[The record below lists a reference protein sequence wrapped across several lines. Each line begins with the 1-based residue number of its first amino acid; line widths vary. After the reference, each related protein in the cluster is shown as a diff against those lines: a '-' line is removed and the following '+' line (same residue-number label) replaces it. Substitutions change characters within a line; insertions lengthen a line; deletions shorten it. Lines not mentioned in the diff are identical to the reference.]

1 MNIGFD
7 AERAYHNETGLGNY
21 SRTVISGLMKLHP
34 ESNYHLF
41 STDKPLDLPYFNRSL
56 QESGASWKLENSG
69 FLGKYSRSFGW
80 GSHARKQKLDIY
92 HGLSNEIP
100 LDLKPG
106 KTKIVVTIHDLIFK
120 RYPETYKPIDR
131 WIYDKKSAN
140 AATHADLILATSEQT
155 KADIEGYYPQS
166 IGKIKV
172 AYQDVDPAFHF
183 RKRPEAVAKNLYQF
197 DIVEK
202 PYILCVSK
210 LAKRKNHF
218 KLVEAY
224 KKVMHLIPE
233 DLVLV
238 GSRGDA
244 ADEILNQLGDLEG
257 RLRWLGQVETDN
269 LVNLYD
275 GCSFTVYP
283 SFFEGFG
290 IPLLESMRRGKAIV
304 SSKGSCF
311 QEIAGPAALYA
322 DPQSIDEI
330 AEQILKLS
338 TDSSTKAELE
348 KASAT
353 EAKRFEPKKLLEN
366 IYQLYQSLL

>member
-1 MNIGFD
+1 
-7 AERAYHNETGLGNY
+7 
-21 SRTVISGLMKLHP
+21 
-34 ESNYHLF
+34 
-41 STDKPLDLPYFNRSL
+41 
-56 QESGASWKLENSG
+56 
-69 FLGKYSRSFGW
+69 
-80 GSHARKQKLDIY
+80 
-92 HGLSNEIP
+92 
-100 LDLKPG
+100 
-106 KTKIVVTIHDLIFK
+106 
-120 RYPETYKPIDR
+120 
-131 WIYDKKSAN
+131 
-140 AATHADLILATSEQT
+140 
-155 KADIEGYYPQS
+155 
-166 IGKIKV
+166 
-172 AYQDVDPAFHF
+172 
-183 RKRPEAVAKNLYQF
+183 
-197 DIVEK
+197 
-202 PYILCVSK
+202 
-210 LAKRKNHF
+210 
-218 KLVEAY
+218 
-224 KKVMHLIPE
+224 MHLIPE

-311 QEIAGPAALYA
+311 QEIAGTAALYA
-322 DPQSIDEI
+322 DPESIDEI

-348 KASAT
+348 KASAI